1 MDDNRGYV
9 NWQSLRAYV
18 LDRFFLCLQV
28 DDSED
33 DEMMGVDEAASQE
46 GDTDEDELHDEYET
60 VRYYIFPVTSQQT
73 AQQTQNICITFVQR
87 WSTTLY
93 KCHTDVLCLLGD
105 NVMSILFQC
114 SATFLPS
121 VQQYIDNESYVML
134 SVVGTDFKSWSRII
148 SRGHECIYFIHNT
161 EVIGRGTELP
171 LSCSKHE
178 TLSQCWYNVGPPSST
193 LAQHCSNIG

>member
-105 NVMSILFQC
+105 NVISSRRHRRWAKGAMDSTSVF
-114 SATFLPS
+114 FLP
-121 VQQYIDNESYVML
+121 L
-134 SVVGTDFKSWSRII
+134 L
-148 SRGHECIYFIHNT
+148 
-161 EVIGRGTELP
+161 LP
-171 LSCSKHE
+171 I
-178 TLSQCWYNVGPPSST
+178 TLWENKLG
-193 LAQHCSNIG
+193 